1 MGSEIRTLPRY
12 LIDRYKG
19 WRASTYDENRAWYAK
34 LATEGQRPRAM
45 VIGCCDSRVDAI
57 SLFGAEPGELFMLR
71 NVANLVPPYKPS
83 HEHHGTSAAIEFAI
97 TGLGITNLIVLGHA
111 QCGGVKAFV
120 EMKDDPERTEL
131 GGEFIGAWMNSL
143 EPTYDRVAREGD
155 ATERLRAFEQA
166 GVVVSLENL
175 MTFPFIQ
182 KAVEEEKLV
191 LHGAWFDI
199 ATGTLH
205 HYDPENGAFQ
215 PLG

>member
-1 MGSEIRTLPRY
+1 MGPEIRTLPRY
-12 LIDRYKG
+12 LIERYKG

-34 LATEGQRPRAM
+34 LANEGQRPRAM

-57 SLFGAEPGELFMLR
+57 ALFGAEPGELFMLR
-71 NVANLVPPYKPS
+71 NVANIVPPYKPS

-120 EMKDDPERTEL
+120 EMKDDPDRADL
-131 GGEFIGAWMNSL
+131 GGEFIGAWMDTL
-143 EPTYDRVAREGD
+143 EPTYDRVPREGES
-155 ATERLRAFEQA
+155 AERLRAFEQA

-199 ATGTLH
+199 ETGTLH
-205 HYDPENGAFQ
+205 HYDPEGDAFQ
-215 PLG
+215 PLA

>member
-1 MGSEIRTLPRY
+1 MSTEIRTLPRY

-71 NVANLVPPYKPS
+71 NVANLVPPYKAS
-83 HEHHGTSAAIEFAI
+83 HEHPGTSAAIEVAI

-120 EMKDDPERTEL
+120 EMKDDPDRTEL
-131 GGEFIGAWMNSL
+131 GGEFIGAWMKSL
-143 EPTYDRVAREGD
+143 DPTYERVPREG
-155 ATERLRAFEQA
+155 TPEERLRAFEQA

-175 MTFPFIQ
+175 MSFPFIQ
-182 KAVEEEKLV
+182 EVVEKEKLV

-205 HYDPENGAFQ
+205 HYDPESGEFQ
-215 PLG
+215 PLA